1 MTWNLSGSTLSTMNT
16 LYTPRILTGILYNP
30 RTIRQQMTQIMFQK
44 VNIPAIFIVNRAVL
58 ALLFIALTTG
68 IALHSRYSVSHAV
81 PQPISSIHFHYD
93 IKSRR
98 SWFEWSFWTIT
109 TTEKKSSGTS
119 RRNCAT
125 LFWIMNQRWLVL
137 LYYRIRQ
144 KCMHFPTVSL

>member
-1 MTWNLSGSTLSTMNT
+1 MTLNLSGSTLSTMNT

-68 IALHSRYSVSHAV
+68 IVLHSGYSVSHAV
-81 PQPISSIHFHYD
+81 PAYQFH
-93 IKSRR
+93 S

-125 LFWIMNQRWLVL
+125 LFWTMNQRWLVL